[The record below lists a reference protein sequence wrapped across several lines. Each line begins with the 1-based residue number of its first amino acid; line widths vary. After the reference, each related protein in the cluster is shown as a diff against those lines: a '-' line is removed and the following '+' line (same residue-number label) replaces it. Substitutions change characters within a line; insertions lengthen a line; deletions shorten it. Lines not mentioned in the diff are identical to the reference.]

1 MNSIEISLQD
11 VSRILREMRE
21 DPIQKY
27 STPFAE
33 EEICTP
39 YESECDGDE
48 SECDGEES
56 EYDGEENED
65 NYEIKTYIPSY
76 VYIPPSYDLIFQM
89 YRTFMQQNLPF

>member
-39 YESECDGDE
+39 YESECEEYEE
-48 SECDGEES
+48 SDGEGS
-56 EYDGEENED
+56 EYDVSECEGESEEETVQN
-65 NYEIKTYIPSY
+65 NI
-76 VYIPPSYDLIFQM
+76 VYIPPSYALIFQM
-89 YRTFMQQNLPF
+89 YTTLMRNRY